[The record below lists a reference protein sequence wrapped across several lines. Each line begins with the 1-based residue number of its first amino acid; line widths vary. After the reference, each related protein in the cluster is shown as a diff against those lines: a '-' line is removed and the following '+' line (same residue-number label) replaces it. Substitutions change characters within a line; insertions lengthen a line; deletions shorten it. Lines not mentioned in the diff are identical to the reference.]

1 MSDYRELFLTKLEE
15 KKAIIEAY
23 KIKAATVFDMSE
35 LYESMQRWFEHK
47 GYDWKEVRYKHV
59 DMPDGRTLTEIGWEC
74 TKKIDDYVSFVVTM
88 GAQITLSDV
97 EVNMPNNVKK
107 KMNKG
112 TIEAKFGAYLK
123 KNVSVWEKRAL
134 GHLLGLIYEKIL
146 IRKRL
151 EEYEKA
157 MFAEIHTF
165 FDEVRLYLGI
175 R

>member
-1 MSDYRELFLTKLEE
+1 MSDYRELFLTKLDE
-15 KKAIIEAY
+15 KKTVIDAY
-23 KIKAATVFDMSE
+23 KIKAASVFDMGE

-47 GYDWKEVRYKHV
+47 GYAWKELRYKHI
-59 DMPDGRTLTEIGWEC
+59 DRPDGGQTTEIGWEC
-74 TKKIDDYVSFVVTM
+74 TKKIDDYVDFVVTM
-88 GAQITLSDV
+88 GAQIIVSDV
-97 EVNMPNNVKK
+97 EVNLPNNAKK
-107 KMNKG
+107 KMQKG
-112 TIEAKFGAYLK
+112 SIEMKYTGYLK

-157 MFAEIHTF
+157 MFAEIHLF
-165 FDEVRLYLGI
+165 FDEVRLYLQI